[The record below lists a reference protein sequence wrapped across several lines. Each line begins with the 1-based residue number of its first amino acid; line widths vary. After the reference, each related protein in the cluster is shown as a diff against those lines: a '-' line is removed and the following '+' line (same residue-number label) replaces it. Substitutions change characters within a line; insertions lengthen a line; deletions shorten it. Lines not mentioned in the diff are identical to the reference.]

1 MTLPSVSKQV
11 PVQHRQTKGAAK
23 GISTVILAGGKGVRL
38 QPFTINFPK
47 PLVPLG
53 NTPIIEVLIR
63 RLIDYGL
70 TDITLALGH
79 LAGLIKAYFLNNR
92 ELSSLITL
100 RFVEEQEPTG
110 TAGSLASIQGISN
123 TFLVMNGDLLTDL
136 NFDELVSFHRE
147 QNAALTIAVH
157 RRRVKLDFG
166 VLKIGDDH
174 RVVDYDEKPEYQH
187 DVSMGIYVYEPSV
200 LKFIPKGKYLDFPEL
215 VLRLLDAGEKVCG
228 WPYEGLW
235 LDIGRPSDYAR
246 AQKLY
251 SGTQPAFFTETAEEI

>member
-1 MTLPSVSKQV
+1 MTTHFVSEQVSVLS
-11 PVQHRQTKGAAK
+11 HNTKGAAK
-23 GISTVILAGGKGVRL
+23 GLSIVILAGGKGVRL

-53 NTPIIEVLIR
+53 DTPIIEVLIR

-79 LAGLIKAYFLNNR
+79 LAGLIKSYFLNHQ
-92 ELSSLITL
+92 ELSKLITL
-100 RFVEEQEPTG
+100 RFVEEQQPTG
-110 TAGSLASIQGISN
+110 TAGSLALVNGITG
-123 TFLVMNGDLLTDL
+123 TFLAMNGDLLTDL
-136 NFDELVSFHRE
+136 NFDQLVSFHRQ

-166 VLKIGDDH
+166 VIKFGDDH

-187 DVSMGIYVYEPSV
+187 DVSMGIYVYEPLV
-200 LKFIPKGKYLDFPEL
+200 LKYVQRGKYLDFPEL
-215 VLRLLDAGEKVCG
+215 VLRLLDAGEKVCA

-235 LDIGRPSDYAR
+235 LDIGRPSDYAK
-246 AQKLY
+246 AQELY
-251 SGTQPAFFTETAEEI
+251 SRARPAVFADAPEEI

>member
-1 MTLPSVSKQV
+1 MTPPSMSDRVPLVSST
-11 PVQHRQTKGAAK
+11 TKGAAK
-23 GISTVILAGGKGVRL
+23 GLSTVILAGGKGVRL
-38 QPFTINFPK
+38 KPFTINFPK

-63 RLIDYGL
+63 RLIEYGL

-79 LAGLIKAYFLNNR
+79 LSGLIKSYFLNQR
-92 ELSSLITL
+92 ELSSKVSL
-100 RFVEEQEPTG
+100 RFVEEEQPTG
-110 TAGSLASIQGISN
+110 TAGSLASIQGLSG
-123 TFLVMNGDLLTDL
+123 TFLAMNGDLLTDL

-147 QNAALTIAVH
+147 QNAALSIAVH

-166 VLKIGDDH
+166 VIKIGDDH

-187 DVSMGIYVYEPSV
+187 DVSMGIYVYEPRA
-200 LKFIPKGKYLDFPEL
+200 LKYVQRGKYLDFPEL
-215 VLRLLDAGEKVCG
+215 VLRLLDAGEKVCA

-246 AQKLY
+246 AQELY
-251 SGTQPAFFTETAEEI
+251 SRTRPALLAEVPEEI